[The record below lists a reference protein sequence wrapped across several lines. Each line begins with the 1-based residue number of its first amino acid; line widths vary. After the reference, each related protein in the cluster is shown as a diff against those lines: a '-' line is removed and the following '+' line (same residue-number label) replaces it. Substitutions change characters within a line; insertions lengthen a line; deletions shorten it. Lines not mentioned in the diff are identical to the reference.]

1 MTDEPSV
8 SGWAQAR
15 FGDHEQE
22 VREAIAGALQEAVND
37 AQNAHAAGRSG
48 RRFTFGWA
56 LYSRKHERLTA
67 TLEAIDGLQ
76 FKLVKPKGSA
86 FPLAFVNGCLL
97 LPFRYATD
105 AKTSIWEAR
114 VTQKHVS
121 DTMHALFG
129 KFTQAQYLQGALFA
143 DDPVAEEE
151 ESDILGTA
159 LQELPD
165 GTRLVLIAF
174 ACNEQAG
181 LLNAWWGEGELSDT
195 QGHVRW
201 HGIPEELRL
210 PAESPVRN
218 LRLLPG
224 NVTEPASPRRFD
236 NAEIPPID
244 TQLRPKGQAP
254 EEDQGPCEP
263 PETKSD
269 EQE

>member
-1 MTDEPSV
+1 MTDKPPVSV
-8 SGWAQAR
+8 WAQVR
-15 FGDHEQE
+15 FGDHGQE
-22 VREAIAGALQEAVND
+22 VREAIVGALQEAVND
-37 AQNAHAAGRSG
+37 AQNAHVTGRSR

-56 LYSRKHERLTA
+56 LYSRKHETLTS
-67 TLEAIDGLQ
+67 TLEGIDGLQ
-76 FKLVKPKGSA
+76 FKLIKPKWSA

-105 AKTSIWEAR
+105 TKTSIWEAR

-129 KFTQAQYLQGALFA
+129 RFTQAQYLQGDLFA
-143 DDPVAEEE
+143 DDPVVEED
-151 ESDILGTA
+151 ESDVLGAA

-165 GTRLVLIAF
+165 STRLVLIAF

-201 HGIPEELRL
+201 HGAPEQLRL
-210 PAESPVRN
+210 PAESPVPN
-218 LRLLPG
+218 LRLLS
-224 NVTEPASPRRFD
+224 NSSTEPAPPRRFD

-244 TQLRPKGQAP
+244 TQLRPKGQTS
-254 EEDQGPCEP
+254 EEDKGSPES

-269 EQE
+269 E